1 MSESNG
7 EKKWLKQT
15 LWTILW
21 ALLIGSY
28 AWTAWAFY
36 SVSTEVITNERNNIQ
51 CHTQITKEVTD
62 KIDELKNQQIIPLIK
77 QSSAI
82 CAKMGIDIR

>member
-1 MSESNG
+1 MDSDKG
-7 EKKWLKQT
+7 WLRNT
-15 LWTILW
+15 LWIMLW

-62 KIDELKNQQIIPLIK
+62 KIDALKEQQIIPLIK